1 MANEYAL
8 AITEHVKE
16 QQSDLE
22 QIKATL
28 ESRMWT
34 RVERRAAERII
45 QVMVEACIGVSKHYL
60 KKQNITTPS
69 DTYKIFLQ
77 LAEQGIITQQELQT
91 WRKVIGMRN
100 AIVHDYLNLDERVLA
115 NIVQNGLYNT
125 LADFVNKLA
134 NEL

>member
-8 AITEHVKE
+8 AITEHIKE
-16 QQSDLE
+16 QQEDLE

-28 ESRMWT
+28 DTRMWT

-60 KKQNITTPS
+60 KKQNISTPS

-100 AIVHDYLNLDERVLA
+100 AIVHDYLNLDERVLT
-115 NIVQNGLYNT
+115 NIIQNGLYNT
-125 LADFVNKLA
+125 LADFVYKLA